1 MSTSQTFVDWA
12 TLDRISFSMDSV
24 ESFNTVIDKFIAS
37 LDDSVK
43 LIALGEELHG
53 GEGFLMLRNR
63 LFQRLAEVHGFSAI
77 AIESS
82 FQKGHIVNEYVN
94 GNGSDS
100 YESIKENGFSHGF
113 GLLEA
118 NRVSI
123 LFQFCRMD
131 SSRSTSLFAIWYS
144 VCNNR
149 SRFGYI

>member
-1 MSTSQTFVDWA
+1 MSTSQTFGDWV
-12 TLDRISFSMDSV
+12 TLDGISFSIDSV
-24 ESFNTVIDKFIAS
+24 ESFNTAIDKFLAS

-113 GLLEA
+113 GLLEV

-123 LFQFCRMD
+123 LSNGLQQEHIFVRYLVLSM
-131 SSRSTSLFAIWYS
+131 
-144 VCNNR
+144 
-149 SRFGYI
+149 